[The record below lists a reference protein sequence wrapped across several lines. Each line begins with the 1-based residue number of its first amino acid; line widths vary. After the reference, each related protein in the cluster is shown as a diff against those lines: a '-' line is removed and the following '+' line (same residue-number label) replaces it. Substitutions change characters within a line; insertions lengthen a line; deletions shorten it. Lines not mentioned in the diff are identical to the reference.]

1 MKALHIGI
9 TFFCLSDH
17 VERAGGWVDHRCAGD
32 ADDRNDVDL
41 VADVCAVHHASA
53 CSGPVRGV
61 KKSDAPK
68 WGSIGGWRIAVGIE
82 SVNAVVLGGD
92 EYHVVLR
99 ASLGC
104 AGAHGYSWNIKRLR
118 VNVAVHRVGEEL
130 SELTGTHIGRREDS
144 FTGVGAGTGDIV
156 MLREHRDLRH
166 RAPPK

>member
-9 TFFCLSDH
+9 TFFCFSDH
-17 VERAGGWVDHRCAGD
+17 VECARRWVDHRCAGD

-41 VADVCAVHHASA
+41 VADVCAVHHAGA
-53 CSGPVRGV
+53 WSGTVRGV
-61 KKSDAPK
+61 EKSDAPK
-68 WGSIGGWRIAVGIE
+68 WGSIGGGRIAIGIE
-82 SVNAVVLGGD
+82 CVNAVVLGGD
-92 EYHVVLR
+92 EYHIVLG

-104 AGAHGYSWNIKRLR
+104 AGTHGYSRKIKRLR

-130 SELTGTHIGRREDS
+130 SELTGTHIGWREGS
-144 FTGVGAGTGDIV
+144 FTGVGAGARDIV